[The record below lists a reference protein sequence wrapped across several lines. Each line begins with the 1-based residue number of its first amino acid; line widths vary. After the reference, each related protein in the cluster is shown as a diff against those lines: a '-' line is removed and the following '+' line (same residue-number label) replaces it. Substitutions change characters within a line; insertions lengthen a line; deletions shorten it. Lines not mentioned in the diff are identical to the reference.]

1 MLAPFPGKF
10 NETVSGRP
18 ECMDGSLNIMAKPT
32 PSPLVEISGPPRAR
46 GRQYGEQAR
55 DRIARGIAH
64 YSEQLAA
71 RKLGPA
77 EIRDLAITFE
87 PTISAFDPDYVEEM
101 KGIAEGAGVAY
112 GDVVMLNARTEILKL
127 AERRAA
133 QAQPNEVSDGCTGL
147 AILPGATAEGRLI
160 HGQNWDWKAECAETT
175 IVLRIRREDGP
186 DLLTYTEA
194 GGLARSGMN
203 SAGISI
209 TANYLESDRDYRDLG
224 VPLPF
229 IRRKALEQ
237 RHYAEA
243 LNIVYSTPKS
253 CSNNMMLAQANGVV
267 IDLECAPDETFQV
280 LPECGALVHANHF
293 QSPVALSK
301 LVERGVRNMP
311 DSLYRDLRVRQLIEP
326 HLGKATLT
334 DAANALLDDFETPW
348 SVCRPPRPSK
358 VSNLSATVATVLM
371 EPALG
376 RMYVSM
382 LPALCPEFTLY
393 TLDMDIQVPQSAT
406 VKPVFLGG

>member
-1 MLAPFPGKF
+1 
-10 NETVSGRP
+10 
-18 ECMDGSLNIMAKPT
+18 MAKPT
-32 PSPLVEISGPPRAR
+32 PSPLVEISGSPRER

-55 DRIARGIAH
+55 ERIALGIAH

-77 EIRDLAITFE
+77 RVRELAISFE
-87 PTISAFDPDYVEEM
+87 PTISAFDPAYVDEM

-127 AERRAA
+127 AERGVT
-133 QAQPNEVSDGCTGL
+133 QASQDEPSDGCTGI
-147 AILPGATAEGRLI
+147 AVLPDATAAGRLI
-160 HGQNWDWKAECAETT
+160 HGQNWDWKAECADTT
-175 IVLRIRREDGP
+175 VVLRIRRDDGP
-186 DLLTYTEA
+186 DVLTYTEA

-209 TANYLESDRDYRDLG
+209 TANYLECDRDYRDLG

-237 RHYAEA
+237 RRYAEA
-243 LNIVYSTPKS
+243 LNIIYSTPKS

-280 LPECGALVHANHF
+280 LPDRGALVHANHF
-293 QSPVALSK
+293 QSPIALGK
-301 LVERGVRNMP
+301 LIERGVRNMP
-311 DSLYRDLRVRQLIEP
+311 DSLYRDIRVRQLIEP
-326 HLGKATLT
+326 HLGKATLA
-334 DAANALLDDFETPW
+334 DVANALLDDFETPW
-348 SVCRPPRPSK
+348 SVCRPPRASK

-376 RMYVSM
+376 KMYVAM

-393 TLDMDIQVPQSAT
+393 TLEMDIERPVSAKVT
-406 VKPVFLGG
+406 PVFLE

>member
-1 MLAPFPGKF
+1 
-10 NETVSGRP
+10 
-18 ECMDGSLNIMAKPT
+18 MAKPT
-32 PSPLVEISGPPRAR
+32 PSPLVEIAGPPRER

-55 DRIARGIAH
+55 DRIALGIAH

-71 RKLGPA
+71 RKLGPT

-87 PTISAFDPDYVEEM
+87 PTISAFDPAYVEEM

-133 QAQPNEVSDGCTGL
+133 QMQQEEVSDGCTGL
-147 AILPGATAEGRLI
+147 AILPGATAAGHLI

-175 IVLRIRREDGP
+175 VVLRIRRDDGP

-209 TANYLESDRDYRDLG
+209 TANYLESDRDYRNLG

-280 LPECGALVHANHF
+280 LPEGGALVHANHF

-301 LVERGVRNMP
+301 LAERGVRNMP
-311 DSLYRDLRVRQLIEP
+311 DSLYRDIRVRQLIEP

-376 RMYVSM
+376 RMHVAM
-382 LPALCPEFTLY
+382 LPALCPEFALY
-393 TLDMDIQVPQSAT
+393 TLEMEIAAPQSAS